1 MIVMLMVS
9 ATSFV
14 IEDCEIDAQIPYE
27 SKNKTLYF
35 RHSFL
40 AELRLPVSFL
50 FTSDVNKIQIYE
62 IIAGGYFLLHTSNN
76 FGVCT

>member
-1 MIVMLMVS
+1 MIVILMVS
-9 ATSFV
+9 VTSFV

-62 IIAGGYFLLHTSNN
+62 IIAGGYFLASHT
-76 FGVCT
+76 